1 MGDERMQE
9 RGVGMAQSTRERL
22 MATMMRNWEALLAS
36 FDGLTEDELVRSGVV
51 EEWSVKDILAHITTW
66 EEEALH
72 HLPGVAEGR
81 KPPTYA
87 SQYGGLNAFN
97 ALKFEEN
104 RRRSLD
110 EVLTRLHETHARLL
124 EYLNTVPDE
133 LLSSKERFR
142 SRLKWDTYTHYAMHA
157 KHIREWRSGGDLAA

>member
-1 MGDERMQE
+1 
-9 RGVGMAQSTRERL
+9 MAQSTRERL
-22 MATMMRNWEALLAS
+22 MATMTRNWDALLAS
-36 FDGLTEDELVRSGVV
+36 FDGLTEDEMMQPGVV

-72 HLPGVAEGR
+72 HLPGIVEGR

-97 ALKFEEN
+97 AVKFEEN
-104 RRRSLD
+104 GRRSLA
-110 EVLTRLHETHARLL
+110 EVLDRLHATHAQLL
-124 EYLNTVPDE
+124 AYLETVPDE

-142 SRLKWDTYTHYAMHA
+142 NRLKWDTYTHYSMHA
-157 KHIREWRSGGDLAA
+157 KHIREWRSGGGFAA